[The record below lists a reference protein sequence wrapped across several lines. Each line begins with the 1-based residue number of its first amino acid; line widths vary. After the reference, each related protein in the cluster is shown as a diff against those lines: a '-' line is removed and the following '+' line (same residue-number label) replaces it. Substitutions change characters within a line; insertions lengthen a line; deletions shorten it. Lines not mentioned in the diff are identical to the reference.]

1 MVYCGYC
8 QDDVDVEVDDAN
20 GFSCCVQCGRVLED
34 TAFSADVTFQKD
46 AGGESTVVGQFVSE
60 TGVARGIGR
69 IHGGRVYAYQADSH
83 EKAQQRGRQD
93 IAHLVDLLSVR
104 PREESIESAHRLYKL
119 ALERGFTRGRRTN
132 QVAAACLYLVCR
144 QDSKPFL
151 LIDFS
156 DALQVNVF
164 TLGAVFLQLAK
175 LLRLTEHPMFS
186 KPVDPSLYIHRFA
199 DRLDFGRSMNQVAN
213 TALRLVASMK
223 RDWIQTGRRPSGICG
238 AAIYI
243 AAHIHGFERSIRD
256 VVSVVHIGEHTLSK
270 RLYEFSSTSA
280 SMYTAEEFEERAKQ
294 IESEEQERLDRALPA
309 AQPAGLLESAGCE
322 HLRMGEAHFAHAMC
336 RACYLDFIETT
347 GGVYNGANPPAFD
360 RARKKEQELLALE
373 APEDE
378 ERLERDEAA
387 EEFERE
393 EQEIA
398 EAMRTAFHQQDL
410 QQFAAFLPSAAEQEA
425 AMAEEQGAEARRTA
439 RGKKAA
445 AAGSPTATAAAG
457 RKRSGAPGRDEQ
469 QGDEEQQQEQQQ
481 ERHQHEVAAR
491 ASQEA
496 DATQL
501 HADEAR
507 RGQQAQ
513 QQQRQHQEEEEEEEA
528 QHAEEAAQRQAEAAC
543 ASPTAAAAAAAGV
556 GPSQLSD
563 QTGAAAAAAAG
574 PAPAAADTAAAAAP
588 AAPAAA
594 GAPSAAPSQLSD
606 QTAAAAATAHAGSE
620 EGQQGGKQAAAEH
633 ERSGQEGGEAAAAA
647 AGAIVPAEAEGPDS
661 LSDIDDDD
669 VEMYLAEP
677 EEVKCKE
684 EIWNMMNREW
694 LEKQAAKRAAQEAAE
709 KIAAENA
716 AAAEAAE
723 AAGVQYKRGRGRP
736 VGSKTKNQKPGLDD
750 LPPAESAQEA
760 AMRMLDHRKLSNKIN
775 YSALADLFAD
785 GSGGGGAGAGEPP
798 ALAAEALEGDEDD
811 QGRGAAVTAAMRER
825 QAAQEEEERAR
836 EARQQAALER
846 ERQKMGARA
855 GKRVPGLAGIGT
867 GLGVAS
873 GRLGGGSGGGML
885 SPRAGAGS
893 RRAGGLGSLRDT
905 DFRSQLTSSQQ
916 GGGGV
921 TGGGAG
927 GGVSNKRVR
936 FAD

>member
-1 MVYCGYC
+1 MVFCGYC

-46 AGGESTVVGQFVSE
+46 AGGESMVVGQFVSE
-60 TGVARGIGR
+60 TGVARGMGR

-93 IAHLVDLLSVR
+93 IAQLVDLLSVR
-104 PREESIESAHRLYKL
+104 PREESIESAHRLYKI

-132 QVAAACLYLVCR
+132 QVAAACLYLLCR

-238 AAIYI
+238 AAIYL

-270 RLYEFSSTSA
+270 RLHEFSSTSA

-294 IESEEQERLDRALPA
+294 IEHEEQERLDNALPA
-309 AQPAGLLESAGCE
+309 AQPVGLLESAGCE

-336 RACYLDFIETT
+336 RACYLEFIQTT
-347 GGVYNGANPPAFD
+347 GGMYNGADPPAFE
-360 RARKKEQELLALE
+360 RARKKEELLALE
-373 APEDE
+373 APGDDE
-378 ERLERDEAA
+378 ETEDEAA

-393 EQEIA
+393 EREIA
-398 EAMRTAFHQQDL
+398 EAMRSVFHQQDL
-410 QQFAAFLPSAAEQEA
+410 RQFAPFLPSAAEEEA
-425 AMAEEQGAEARRTA
+425 AVAEGQPGPEGRRSA
-439 RGKKAA
+439 RGRKAA
-445 AAGSPTATAAAG
+445 GAGSASAAGAG
-457 RKRSGAPGRDEQ
+457 GRHTGAPGEDEQ
-469 QGDEEQQQEQQQ
+469 QQQEQQEEQ
-481 ERHQHEVAAR
+481 QGEDGQHEGREQQQEAAGR
-491 ASQEA
+491 SSQEA

-501 HADEAR
+501 HA
-507 RGQQAQ
+507 GQAQ
-513 QQQRQHQEEEEEEEA
+513 QERQTQLAQQQEEEEDEEEVGRRQEARQQETAA
-528 QHAEEAAQRQAEAAC
+528 QQQEEAAGT
-543 ASPTAAAAAAAGV
+543 SPTAAGAAAGV
-556 GPSQLSD
+556 RPSQLSD
-563 QTGAAAAAAAG
+563 QTGAAAAAAA
-574 PAPAAADTAAAAAP
+574 
-588 AAPAAA
+588 AA
-594 GAPSAAPSQLSD
+594 GGLSVAPSQRSD
-606 QTAAAAATAHAGSE
+606 QTAAATAATAQTGRD
-620 EGQQGGKQAAAEH
+620 G
-633 ERSGQEGGEAAAAA
+633 GQEGGEQKGGEAAAGPE
-647 AGAIVPAEAEGPDS
+647 AGAIVPVEQKAAEKDGPDS
-661 LSDIDDDD
+661 LSDIEDED

-694 LEKQAAKRAAQEAAE
+694 LEKQAAKKAAQEAAD

-736 VGSKTKNQKPGLDD
+736 VGSKTKSQKPGLED

-775 YSALADLFAD
+775 YSALRDLFAD
-785 GSGGGGAGAGEPP
+785 DAGGGGANGEPP
-798 ALAAEALEGDEDD
+798 ALAAEALEGDDD
-811 QGRGAAVTAAMRER
+811 DDGRGAAVTAAMRER
-825 QAAQEEEERAR
+825 QAAQEEEERQR
-836 EARQQAALER
+836 QARQQAALER
-846 ERQKMGARA
+846 ERQKMGARG
-855 GKRVPGLAGIGT
+855 GKRVGGLAGIGT
-867 GLGVAS
+867 GLGVAA
-873 GRLGGGSGGGML
+873 GRLGGAGGVL
-885 SPRAGAGS
+885 SPRAGA

-921 TGGGAG
+921 TGGGTG

>member
-60 TGVARGIGR
+60 TGVARGVGR

-83 EKAQQRGRQD
+83 EKAQSRGRQD

-104 PREESIESAHRLYKL
+104 PREESIESAHRLYKI

-132 QVAAACLYLVCR
+132 QVAAACLYLLCR

-270 RLYEFSSTSA
+270 RLHEFSSTSA

-294 IESEEQERLDRALPA
+294 IDHEEQQRLESAVPVE
-309 AQPAGLLESAGCE
+309 QPAGLLESAGCE

-336 RACYLDFIETT
+336 RACYLDFIQTT
-347 GGVYNGANPPAFD
+347 GGVYNGADPPAFE

-373 APEDE
+373 APEGE
-378 ERLERDEAA
+378 EALEDA

-393 EQEIA
+393 EREIA

-410 QQFAAFLPSAAEQEA
+410 RQFAPFLPSAAEEAAAVAEGAQGVEGRRRKGAAGEEEEEEELEEQQREQQEGRGQHERREQQQQAQEGEGQQQEA
-425 AMAEEQGAEARRTA
+425 AAQ
-439 RGKKAA
+439 
-445 AAGSPTATAAAG
+445 
-457 RKRSGAPGRDEQ
+457 
-469 QGDEEQQQEQQQ
+469 
-481 ERHQHEVAAR
+481 
-491 ASQEA
+491 ASQQA

-501 HADEAR
+501 HAERAQQEQPTQPARQQDEEELEEMQQQ
-507 RGQQAQ
+507 QQAQ
-513 QQQRQHQEEEEEEEA
+513 QPGP
-528 QHAEEAAQRQAEAAC
+528 AAQRHAEAAC
-543 ASPTAAAAAAAGV
+543 ASPTAAAAAGL

-563 QTGAAAAAAAG
+563 QTGAAAVPAAG
-574 PAPAAADTAAAAAP
+574 SAPAAADTTDAP
-588 AAPAAA
+588 AAVAA
-594 GAPSAAPSQLSD
+594 GAPSVAPSQRSD
-606 QTAAAAATAHAGSE
+606 QTAAAAAAVA
-620 EGQQGGKQAAAEH
+620 QA
-633 ERSGQEGGEAAAAA
+633 GGEGEQKGDEAT
-647 AGAIVPAEAEGPDS
+647 AGPEARAIVPVEQAAPEAEGPDP
-661 LSDIDDDD
+661 LSDIDDED

-684 EIWNMMNREW
+684 EIWNMMNRDW
-694 LEKQAAKRAAQEAAE
+694 LEKQAAKKAAQEAAE
-709 KIAAENA
+709 KIAAEHA

-736 VGSKTKNQKPGLDD
+736 AGSKTKSQKAGLED

-775 YSALADLFAD
+775 YSALRDLFAD
-785 GSGGGGAGAGEPP
+785 DAGGGGGAGEPP
-798 ALAAEALEGDEDD
+798 ALAAEALEGDDD
-811 QGRGAAVTAAMRER
+811 DDGRGAAVTAAMRER
-825 QAAQEEEERAR
+825 QAAQEEEERQR
-836 EARQQAALER
+836 QARQQAALER
-846 ERQKMGARA
+846 ER
-855 GKRVPGLAGIGT
+855 
-867 GLGVAS
+867 
-873 GRLGGGSGGGML
+873 
-885 SPRAGAGS
+885 
-893 RRAGGLGSLRDT
+893 
-905 DFRSQLTSSQQ
+905 
-916 GGGGV
+916 
-921 TGGGAG
+921 
-927 GGVSNKRVR
+927 
-936 FAD
+936 